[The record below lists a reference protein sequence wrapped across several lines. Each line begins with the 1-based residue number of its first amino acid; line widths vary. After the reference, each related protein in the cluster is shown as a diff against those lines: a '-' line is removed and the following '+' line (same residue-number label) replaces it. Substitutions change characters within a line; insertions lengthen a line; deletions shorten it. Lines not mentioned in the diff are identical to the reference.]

1 MKDEKALEIKEKRD
15 AIDAVD
21 TKPVVQA
28 IMSLYAECDEKQIMP
43 VFFIALH
50 VFRQYN
56 CWGPLLSES
65 DCLMSV
71 VGRILKEFM
80 AVQHDIKITW

>member
-1 MKDEKALEIKEKRD
+1 MSLIEVERTVDGRKGVDNQEKRD
-15 AIDAVD
+15 AIEA
-21 TKPVVQA
+21 
-28 IMSLYAECDEKQIMP
+28 P

-65 DCLMSV
+65 DCLMSEV
-71 VGRILKEFM
+71 DPILKEFM
-80 AVQHDIKITW
+80 AV